1 MARLSNLVPDK
12 ARELVMATDRVNP
25 YELKN
30 GLEYEAIKKGYD
42 CFHTLEEEDKKAS
55 IKIVEAVLKNL
66 GTYQAYYSVLSE
78 YEGMKTGGQFND
90 KKPPT
95 FKKYLKTVTEAPKD
109 KMEKSKLK
117 ESFYSLIKEVITEAK
132 EEKKEEKEPKKK
144 AKKKEPK
151 TGLEGVMEKTEGY
164 VNEIKSIVSEKLKE
178 TKQKLKELKPDLKE
192 LYMETQNK
200 INRDP
205 NPDNEMGY
213 MKVYESNPKILEFV
227 EVKRKLEKM
236 IEIANSL

>member
-30 GLEYEAIKKGYD
+30 GLEYEAIKKGYS
-42 CFHTLEEEDKKAS
+42 CFGALEEEDKKAS

-66 GTYQAYYSVLSE
+66 GKYQAYYSVLSE

-117 ESFYSLIKEVITEAK
+117 ESFHSLIKEVITEAK
-132 EEKKEEKEPKKK
+132 EEKEKKEP
-144 AKKKEPK
+144 KKKEPK
-151 TGLEGVMEKTEGY
+151 TGLEGVIAKTEGY

-178 TKQKLKELKPDLKE
+178 TKQKLKELKPVLKE
-192 LYMETQNK
+192 LYTETEK
-200 INRDP
+200 KTTRDP
-205 NPDNEMGY
+205 KNKMAY
-213 MKVYESNPKILEFV
+213 MEVYKSDPMVKEFLDT
-227 EVKRKLEKM
+227 KKKLEEM

>member
-30 GLEYEAIKKGYD
+30 GLEYEAIKKGYS
-42 CFHTLEEEDKKAS
+42 CFGALEEEDKKAS

-117 ESFYSLIKEVITEAK
+117 ESFHSLIKEVITEAK
-132 EEKKEEKEPKKK
+132 EEKKEKKE
-144 AKKKEPK
+144 KKKEPK
-151 TGLEGVMEKTEGY
+151 TGLEGVMERTEGY

-178 TKQKLKELKPDLKE
+178 TKQKLKELKPVLKE
-192 LYMETQNK
+192 LYTETEK
-200 INRDP
+200 KTTRDP
-205 NPDNEMGY
+205 KNKMAY
-213 MKVYESNPKILEFV
+213 MEVYKSDPMVKEFLDT
-227 EVKRKLEKM
+227 KKKLEEM

>member
-12 ARELVMATDRVNP
+12 ARELVTATDRVNP

-42 CFHTLEEEDKKAS
+42 CFYALEEEDKKKS
-55 IKIVEAVLKNL
+55 LKVVEAVLKNL
-66 GTYQAYYSVLSE
+66 GKYQAYYSVLSE

-95 FKKYLKTVTEAPKD
+95 FNKYLKTVTEAPKD

-117 ESFYSLIKEVITEAK
+117 ESFHDLVREVITEAK
-132 EEKKEEKEPKKK
+132 KEEK
-144 AKKKEPK
+144 AKKEKPQS
-151 TGLEGVMEKTEGY
+151 GLDSVIAKTEGY
-164 VNEIKSIVSEKLKE
+164 VNEIKSIVNEKLKE
-178 TKQKLKELKPDLKE
+178 TKIRLKELKPVLKE
-192 LYMETQNK
+192 LYTETNK
-200 INRDP
+200 KAERMPENK
-205 NPDNEMGY
+205 MGY
-213 MKVYESNPKILEFV
+213 MAVYESNPDIREFLD
-227 EVKRKLEKM
+227 VKRKLEEM

>member
-12 ARELVMATDRVNP
+12 ARELVTATDRVNP

-42 CFHTLEEEDKKAS
+42 CFYTLEEEDKKKS
-55 IKIVEAVLKNL
+55 LKVVETVLKNL
-66 GTYQAYYSVLSE
+66 GKYQAYYSVLSE

-95 FKKYLKTVTEAPKD
+95 FNKYLKTVTEARKV

-117 ESFYSLIKEVITEAK
+117 ESFHDLVREVITEVKKEK
-132 EEKKEEKEPKKK
+132 EEKKPKKEKEVY
-144 AKKKEPK
+144 
-151 TGLEGVMEKTEGY
+151 GLEKVIVKTEGY
-164 VNEIKSIVSEKLKE
+164 VNEIKSIVNEKLKE
-178 TKQKLKELKPDLKE
+178 TKIRLKELKPVLKE
-192 LYMETQNK
+192 LYVETEKKNQRMPENK
-200 INRDP
+200 
-205 NPDNEMGY
+205 MGY
-213 MKVYESNPKILEFV
+213 MEVYKSNPDIREFLD
-227 EVKRKLEKM
+227 VKRKLEEM

>member
-1 MARLSNLVPDK
+1 
-12 ARELVMATDRVNP
+12 MATDRVNP

-42 CFHTLEEEDKKAS
+42 CFSTLEEEDKKAS

-117 ESFYSLIKEVITEAK
+117 ESFHSLIKEVITEAK
-132 EEKKEEKEPKKK
+132 EEKEKKQP
-144 AKKKEPK
+144 KKKEPK
-151 TGLEGVMEKTEGY
+151 TGLEGVMERTEGY
-164 VNEIKSIVSEKLKE
+164 VNDIKSIVSEKLKE
-178 TKQKLKELKPDLKE
+178 TKQKLKELKPVLKE
-192 LYMETQNK
+192 LYTETEK
-200 INRDP
+200 KTTRDP
-205 NPDNEMGY
+205 KNKMAY
-213 MKVYESNPKILEFV
+213 MEVYKSDPMVKEFLDT
-227 EVKRKLEKM
+227 KKKLEEM

>member
-30 GLEYEAIKKGYD
+30 GLEYEAIKKGYS
-42 CFHTLEEEDKKAS
+42 CFGALEEEDKKAS

-117 ESFYSLIKEVITEAK
+117 ESFHSLIKEVINEAK
-132 EEKKEEKEPKKK
+132 EEKEK
-144 AKKKEPK
+144 KKKEPAGIDK
-151 TGLEGVMEKTEGY
+151 VIAKTEGY
-164 VNEIKSIVSEKLKE
+164 INEIKSIVSEKLKE
-178 TKQKLKELKPDLKE
+178 TKQKLKGLKSDMKE
-192 LYMETQNK
+192 LYMETK
-200 INRDP
+200 KKTDRDP
-205 NPDNEMGY
+205 DNMMEY
-213 MKVYESNPKILEFV
+213 MKVYESNPKVTEFR
-227 EVKRKLEKM
+227 EVKRKLEEM

>member
-30 GLEYEAIKKGYD
+30 GLEYEAIKKGYS
-42 CFHTLEEEDKKAS
+42 CFGALEEEDKKAS

-117 ESFYSLIKEVITEAK
+117 ESFHSLIKEVITEAK
-132 EEKKEEKEPKKK
+132 EEKKE
-144 AKKKEPK
+144 KKKEPAGIDK
-151 TGLEGVMEKTEGY
+151 VIAKTEGY
-164 VNEIKSIVSEKLKE
+164 INEIKGIVSEKLKE
-178 TKQKLKELKPDLKE
+178 TKQKLKGLKSDMKE
-192 LYMETQNK
+192 LYMETK
-200 INRDP
+200 KKTDRDP
-205 NPDNEMGY
+205 ENKMAY
-213 MKVYESNPKILEFV
+213 MEVYESNPKVTEFR
-227 EVKRKLEKM
+227 EVKKKLEKM

>member
-42 CFHTLEEEDKKAS
+42 CFSTLEEEDKKAS

-132 EEKKEEKEPKKK
+132 EEKKEKKEP
-144 AKKKEPK
+144 KKKEPK

-164 VNEIKSIVSEKLKE
+164 VNEIKSIVSEKLKD
-178 TKQKLKELKPDLKE
+178 TKQKLKELKPILKE
-192 LYMETQNK
+192 LYTETEKKASRNPGLKME
-200 INRDP
+200 
-205 NPDNEMGY
+205 Y
-213 MKVYESNPKILEFV
+213 MRVYESNPDVKEFLDT
-227 EVKRKLEKM
+227 KKKLEEM

>member
-30 GLEYEAIKKGYD
+30 GLEYEAIKKGYN
-42 CFHTLEEEDKKAS
+42 CFSTLEEEDRKAS

-117 ESFYSLIKEVITEAK
+117 ESFQDLIREVMTEAK
-132 EEKKEEKEPKKK
+132 EEKKVKKE
-144 AKKKEPK
+144 EPK
-151 TGLEGVMEKTEGY
+151 TGLEGVIAKTEGY

-178 TKQKLKELKPDLKE
+178 TKQKLKDLKPVLKE
-192 LYMETQNK
+192 LYTETEK
-200 INRDP
+200 KTNRDP
-205 NPDNEMGY
+205 ENKMAY
-213 MKVYESNPKILEFV
+213 MEVYKSDPKVKEFLDT
-227 EVKRKLEKM
+227 KKKLEEM

>member
-117 ESFYSLIKEVITEAK
+117 ESFHSLIKEVITEAK
-132 EEKKEEKEPKKK
+132 EEKKEKEKKK
-144 AKKKEPK
+144 VKKEEPAGIDK
-151 TGLEGVMEKTEGY
+151 VIAKTEGY
-164 VNEIKSIVSEKLKE
+164 VNEIKSIVSEKLKD
-178 TKQKLKELKPDLKE
+178 TKLKLKGLKSDMKE
-192 LYMETQNK
+192 LYMETK
-200 INRDP
+200 KKTDRDP
-205 NPDNEMGY
+205 DNMMEY
-213 MKVYESNPKILEFV
+213 MKVYESNPKITEFRDL
-227 EVKRKLEKM
+227 KRKLEEM

>member
-30 GLEYEAIKKGYD
+30 GLEYEAIKKGYN
-42 CFHTLEEEDKKAS
+42 CFSTLEEEDRKAS

-117 ESFYSLIKEVITEAK
+117 ESFQDLIREVMTEAK
-132 EEKKEEKEPKKK
+132 EEKK
-144 AKKKEPK
+144 AKKEVPK
-151 TGLEGVMEKTEGY
+151 AGIDKVIAKTEGY
-164 VNEIKSIVSEKLKE
+164 VDEIKKIVSEKLKD
-178 TKQKLKELKPDLKE
+178 TKQKLKELKADMKE
-192 LYMETQNK
+192 LYMETEK
-200 INRDP
+200 KTTRDP
-205 NPDNEMGY
+205 GNKMEY
-213 MKVYESNPKILEFV
+213 MKVYESNPKITEFR
-227 EVKRKLEKM
+227 ELKKKLEEM

>member
-30 GLEYEAIKKGYD
+30 GLEYEAIKKGYS
-42 CFHTLEEEDKKAS
+42 CFSTLEEEDKKAS

-117 ESFYSLIKEVITEAK
+117 ESFHSLIKEVITEAK
-132 EEKKEEKEPKKK
+132 EEKKEKEKKK
-144 AKKKEPK
+144 VKKEEPAGIDK
-151 TGLEGVMEKTEGY
+151 VIAKTEGY

-178 TKQKLKELKPDLKE
+178 TKQKLKDLKSDMKE
-192 LYMETQNK
+192 LYMETK
-200 INRDP
+200 KKTDRDP
-205 NPDNEMGY
+205 DNMMEY
-213 MKVYESNPKILEFV
+213 MKVYESNPKITEFRDL
-227 EVKRKLEKM
+227 KRKLEEM

>member
-30 GLEYEAIKKGYD
+30 GLEYEAIKKGYS
-42 CFHTLEEEDKKAS
+42 CFSTLEEEDKKAS

-132 EEKKEEKEPKKK
+132 EEKKEK
-144 AKKKEPK
+144 
-151 TGLEGVMEKTEGY
+151 
-164 VNEIKSIVSEKLKE
+164 IVSEKLKD
-178 TKQKLKELKPDLKE
+178 TKQKLKELKADMKE
-192 LYMETQNK
+192 LYMETEK
-200 INRDP
+200 KTTRDP
-205 NPDNEMGY
+205 GNKMEY
-213 MKVYESNPKILEFV
+213 MKVYESNPKITEFR
-227 EVKRKLEKM
+227 ELKKKLEEM

>member
-30 GLEYEAIKKGYD
+30 GLEYEAIKKGYN
-42 CFHTLEEEDKKAS
+42 CFSTLEEEDRKAS

-117 ESFYSLIKEVITEAK
+117 ESFQDLIREVMTEAK
-132 EEKKEEKEPKKK
+132 EEKKEPK
-144 AKKKEPK
+144 AKKKELK
-151 TGLEGVMEKTEGY
+151 TGLEGVIEKTEGY
-164 VNEIKSIVSEKLKE
+164 VHEIKSIVSEKLKE
-178 TKQKLKELKPDLKE
+178 TKQKLKDLKPVLKE
-192 LYMETQNK
+192 LYAETEKKSARNPENKRGYMEVYGT
-200 INRDP
+200 
-205 NPDNEMGY
+205 NPDVQNF
-213 MKVYESNPKILEFV
+213 L
-227 EVKRKLEKM
+227 EVKRKLEEM

>member
-42 CFHTLEEEDKKAS
+42 CFYTLEYEDKKAS

-117 ESFYSLIKEVITEAK
+117 ESFHSLIKEVINEAK
-132 EEKKEEKEPKKK
+132 EEKKEP
-144 AKKKEPK
+144 KKKEPK
-151 TGLEGVMEKTEGY
+151 TGLEGVMERTEGY

-178 TKQKLKELKPDLKE
+178 TKQKLKELKPVLKE
-192 LYMETQNK
+192 LYTETEK
-200 INRDP
+200 KTTRDP
-205 NPDNEMGY
+205 KNKMAY
-213 MKVYESNPKILEFV
+213 MEVYKSDPMVKEFLD
-227 EVKRKLEKM
+227 VKGKLEEM

>member
-132 EEKKEEKEPKKK
+132 EEKKEKKE
-144 AKKKEPK
+144 KKKEPAGIDK
-151 TGLEGVMEKTEGY
+151 VIAKTEGY
-164 VNEIKSIVSEKLKE
+164 VNEIKSIVSEKLKD
-178 TKQKLKELKPDLKE
+178 TKLKLKGLKSDMKE
-192 LYMETQNK
+192 LYMETK
-200 INRDP
+200 KKTDRDP
-205 NPDNEMGY
+205 DNMMEY
-213 MKVYESNPKILEFV
+213 MKVYESNPKITEFRDL
-227 EVKRKLEKM
+227 KRKLEEM

>member
-12 ARELVMATDRVNP
+12 ARELVTATDRVNP

-42 CFHTLEEEDKKAS
+42 CFYTLEEEDKKKS
-55 IKIVEAVLKNL
+55 LKVVETVLKNL
-66 GTYQAYYSVLSE
+66 GKYQAYYSVLSE

-95 FKKYLKTVTEAPKD
+95 FNKYLKTVTEAPKD

-117 ESFYSLIKEVITEAK
+117 ESFHDLVREVITEAK
-132 EEKKEEKEPKKK
+132 KEKEEKKPKKEKEVY
-144 AKKKEPK
+144 
-151 TGLEGVMEKTEGY
+151 GLEKVIVKTEGY
-164 VNEIKSIVSEKLKE
+164 VNEIKSIVNEKLKE
-178 TKQKLKELKPDLKE
+178 TKIRLKELKPVLKE
-192 LYMETQNK
+192 LYVETEKKNQRMPENK
-200 INRDP
+200 
-205 NPDNEMGY
+205 MGY
-213 MKVYESNPKILEFV
+213 MEVYKSNPDIREFLD
-227 EVKRKLEKM
+227 VKRKLEEM

>member
-30 GLEYEAIKKGYD
+30 GLEYEAIKKGYS
-42 CFHTLEEEDKKAS
+42 CFSTLEEEDKKES
-55 IKIVEAVLKNL
+55 IKIVEEVLKNL

-95 FKKYLKTVTEAPKD
+95 FKSYLKTTTEAPKD

-117 ESFYSLIKEVITEAK
+117 ESFQDLIREVMTEAK
-132 EEKKEEKEPKKK
+132 EEKKV
-144 AKKKEPK
+144 KKEVPK
-151 TGLEGVMEKTEGY
+151 AGIDKVIAKTEGY
-164 VNEIKSIVSEKLKE
+164 VDEIKEIVSEKLKD
-178 TKQKLKELKPDLKE
+178 TKQKLKELKTDMKE
-192 LYMETQNK
+192 LYMETLK
-200 INRDP
+200 KTTRDP
-205 NPDNEMGY
+205 GNKMEY
-213 MKVYESNPKILEFV
+213 MKVYESNPKITEFRV
-227 EVKRKLEKM
+227 LKKKLEEM

>member
-117 ESFYSLIKEVITEAK
+117 ESFHSLIKEVITEAK
-132 EEKKEEKEPKKK
+132 EEKKEKKE
-144 AKKKEPK
+144 KKKEPAGIDK
-151 TGLEGVMEKTEGY
+151 VIAKTEGY
-164 VNEIKSIVSEKLKE
+164 VNEIKSIVSEKLKD
-178 TKQKLKELKPDLKE
+178 TKLKLKGLKSDMKE
-192 LYMETQNK
+192 LYMETK
-200 INRDP
+200 KKTDRDP
-205 NPDNEMGY
+205 DNMMEY
-213 MKVYESNPKILEFV
+213 MKVYESNPKITEFRDL
-227 EVKRKLEKM
+227 KRKLEEM

>member
-30 GLEYEAIKKGYD
+30 GLEYEAIKKGYS
-42 CFHTLEEEDKKAS
+42 CFGALEEEDKKAS

-117 ESFYSLIKEVITEAK
+117 ESFHSLIKEVITEAK
-132 EEKKEEKEPKKK
+132 EEKKEKKEP
-144 AKKKEPK
+144 KKKEPK
-151 TGLEGVMEKTEGY
+151 TGLEGVIAKTEGY

-178 TKQKLKELKPDLKE
+178 TKQKLKDLKPVLKE
-192 LYMETQNK
+192 LYAETEKKSARNPENKRGYMEVYGT
-200 INRDP
+200 
-205 NPDNEMGY
+205 NPDVQNF
-213 MKVYESNPKILEFV
+213 L
-227 EVKRKLEKM
+227 EVKRKLEEM

>member
-30 GLEYEAIKKGYD
+30 GLEYEAIKKGYS
-42 CFHTLEEEDKKAS
+42 CFSTLEEEDKKAS

-117 ESFYSLIKEVITEAK
+117 ESFHSLIKEVITEAK
-132 EEKKEEKEPKKK
+132 EEKKEKKE
-144 AKKKEPK
+144 KKEPK
-151 TGLEGVMEKTEGY
+151 TGLEGVIAKTEGY

-178 TKQKLKELKPDLKE
+178 TKQKLKELKPVLKE
-192 LYMETQNK
+192 LHAETEKKSARMPENK
-200 INRDP
+200 
-205 NPDNEMGY
+205 MGY
-213 MKVYESNPKILEFV
+213 MRVYESNPDVQNFL
-227 EVKRKLEKM
+227 EVKRKLEEM

>member
-42 CFHTLEEEDKKAS
+42 CFSTLEEEDKKAS

-117 ESFYSLIKEVITEAK
+117 ESFYSLIKEVITETK
-132 EEKKEEKEPKKK
+132 EEKK
-144 AKKKEPK
+144 AKKEVPKEGIDK
-151 TGLEGVMEKTEGY
+151 VIAKTEGY
-164 VNEIKSIVSEKLKE
+164 VNEIKKIVSEKLKD
-178 TKQKLKELKPDLKE
+178 TKQKLKELKTDMKE
-192 LYMETQNK
+192 LYMETEK
-200 INRDP
+200 KTTRDP
-205 NPDNEMGY
+205 GNKMEY
-213 MKVYESNPKILEFV
+213 MKVYESNPKITEFR
-227 EVKRKLEKM
+227 ELKKKLEEM

>member
-42 CFHTLEEEDKKAS
+42 CFYTLEYEDKKAS

-117 ESFYSLIKEVITEAK
+117 ESFHSLIKEVITEAK
-132 EEKKEEKEPKKK
+132 EEKEKKK
-144 AKKKEPK
+144 VKKEEPK
-151 TGLEGVMEKTEGY
+151 TGLEGVIAKTEGY
-164 VNEIKSIVSEKLKE
+164 VHEIKNIVSEKLKE
-178 TKQKLKELKPDLKE
+178 TKQKLKDLKPVLKE
-192 LYMETQNK
+192 LHAETEKKSARMPENK
-200 INRDP
+200 
-205 NPDNEMGY
+205 MGY
-213 MKVYESNPKILEFV
+213 MEVYKSNPDVQNFL
-227 EVKRKLEKM
+227 EVKRKLEEM

>member
-132 EEKKEEKEPKKK
+132 EEKKEKKE
-144 AKKKEPK
+144 KKKEPK

-178 TKQKLKELKPDLKE
+178 TKQKLKELKPVLKE
-192 LYMETQNK
+192 LYTETEK
-200 INRDP
+200 KTTRDP
-205 NPDNEMGY
+205 KNKMAY
-213 MKVYESNPKILEFV
+213 MEVYKSDPMVKEFLDT
-227 EVKRKLEKM
+227 KKKLEEM

>member
-30 GLEYEAIKKGYD
+30 GLEYEAIKKGYS
-42 CFHTLEEEDKKAS
+42 CFSTLEEEDKKAS

-117 ESFYSLIKEVITEAK
+117 ESFHSLIKEVITEAK
-132 EEKKEEKEPKKK
+132 EEKKEKEKP
-144 AKKKEPK
+144 KKKEPK

-178 TKQKLKELKPDLKE
+178 TKQKLKELKPILKE
-192 LYMETQNK
+192 LYTETEKKASRNPGLKME
-200 INRDP
+200 
-205 NPDNEMGY
+205 Y
-213 MKVYESNPKILEFV
+213 MRVYESNPDVKEFLDT
-227 EVKRKLEKM
+227 KKKLEEM

>member
-132 EEKKEEKEPKKK
+132 EEKKEKKEP
-144 AKKKEPK
+144 KKKEPK

-178 TKQKLKELKPDLKE
+178 TKQKLKELKPILKE
-192 LYMETQNK
+192 LYTETEKKASRNPGLKME
-200 INRDP
+200 
-205 NPDNEMGY
+205 Y
-213 MKVYESNPKILEFV
+213 MRVYESNPDVKEFLDA
-227 EVKRKLEKM
+227 KKKLEEM

>member
-30 GLEYEAIKKGYD
+30 GLEYEAIKKGYS
-42 CFHTLEEEDKKAS
+42 CFGALEEEDKKAS

-66 GTYQAYYSVLSE
+66 GKYQAYYSVLSE

-117 ESFYSLIKEVITEAK
+117 ESFHSLIKEVITEAK
-132 EEKKEEKEPKKK
+132 EEKKEKK
-144 AKKKEPK
+144 AKKEEPK
-151 TGLEGVMEKTEGY
+151 TGLEGVIAKTEGY

-178 TKQKLKELKPDLKE
+178 TKQKLKELKPVLKE
-192 LYMETQNK
+192 LYTETEKKITRDSKNKMAYMEVYK
-200 INRDP
+200 SDP
-205 NPDNEMGY
+205 MV
-213 MKVYESNPKILEFV
+213 KEFLV
-227 EVKRKLEKM
+227 TKKKLEEM

>member
-12 ARELVMATDRVNP
+12 ARELVTATDRVNP

-42 CFHTLEEEDKKAS
+42 CFYALEEEDKKKS
-55 IKIVEAVLKNL
+55 LKVVEAVLKNL
-66 GTYQAYYSVLSE
+66 GKYQAYYSVLSE

-95 FKKYLKTVTEAPKD
+95 FNKYLKTVTEAPKD

-117 ESFYSLIKEVITEAK
+117 ESFYDLVKEVITEAK
-132 EEKKEEKEPKKK
+132 KEEKEKKPKKEK
-144 AKKKEPK
+144 PQS
-151 TGLEGVMEKTEGY
+151 GLDSVIAKTEGY
-164 VNEIKSIVSEKLKE
+164 VNEIKSIVSEKLKD
-178 TKQKLKELKPDLKE
+178 TKQKLKDLKPVLKE
-192 LYMETQNK
+192 LYTETNK
-200 INRDP
+200 KAERMPENK
-205 NPDNEMGY
+205 MGY
-213 MKVYESNPKILEFV
+213 MAVYESNPDIREFLD
-227 EVKRKLEKM
+227 VKRKLEEM

>member
-117 ESFYSLIKEVITEAK
+117 ESFHSLIKEVITEAK
-132 EEKKEEKEPKKK
+132 EEKEKKK
-144 AKKKEPK
+144 EKKKEPK

-192 LYMETQNK
+192 LYMETRNK
-200 INRDP
+200 IDRDP
-205 NPDNEMGY
+205 VNEMGY

>member
-30 GLEYEAIKKGYD
+30 GLEYEAIKKGYS
-42 CFHTLEEEDKKAS
+42 CFGALEEEDKKAS

-117 ESFYSLIKEVITEAK
+117 ESFHSLIKEVITEAK
-132 EEKKEEKEPKKK
+132 EEKKEKKEP
-144 AKKKEPK
+144 KKKEPK
-151 TGLEGVMEKTEGY
+151 TGLEGVIAKTEGY

-178 TKQKLKELKPDLKE
+178 TKQTLKELKPDLKE
-192 LYMETQNK
+192 LYMETQKK
-200 INRDP
+200 IDRDSV
-205 NPDNEMGY
+205 NEMEY
-213 MKVYESNPKILEFV
+213 MRVYESNPRVGKFL

>member
-12 ARELVMATDRVNP
+12 ARELVKATDRVNP

-42 CFHTLEEEDKKAS
+42 CFYTLEEEDKKKS
-55 IKIVEAVLKNL
+55 LKVVEAVLKNL
-66 GTYQAYYSVLSE
+66 GKYQAYYSVLSE

-95 FKKYLKTVTEAPKD
+95 FNKYLKTVTEAPKD

-117 ESFYSLIKEVITEAK
+117 ESFHDLVREVITEAK
-132 EEKKEEKEPKKK
+132 KEEK
-144 AKKKEPK
+144 AKKEKQQN
-151 TGLEGVMEKTEGY
+151 GLDSVIAKTEGY
-164 VNEIKSIVSEKLKE
+164 VNEIKSIVNEKLKE
-178 TKQKLKELKPDLKE
+178 TKIRLKELKPVLKE
-192 LYMETQNK
+192 LYTETNK
-200 INRDP
+200 KAERMPENK
-205 NPDNEMGY
+205 MGY
-213 MKVYESNPKILEFV
+213 MAVYESNPDIKEFLD
-227 EVKRKLEKM
+227 VKRKLEEM

>member
-12 ARELVMATDRVNP
+12 ARELVTATDRVNP

-42 CFHTLEEEDKKAS
+42 CFYTLEEEDKKKS
-55 IKIVEAVLKNL
+55 LKVVEAVLKNL
-66 GTYQAYYSVLSE
+66 GKYQAYYSVLSE

-95 FKKYLKTVTEAPKD
+95 FNKYLKTVTEAPKD

-117 ESFYSLIKEVITEAK
+117 ESFYDLVKEVITEAK
-132 EEKKEEKEPKKK
+132 KEEKEKKS
-144 AKKKEPK
+144 KKEKPQN
-151 TGLEGVMEKTEGY
+151 GLDSVIAKTEGY
-164 VNEIKSIVSEKLKE
+164 VNEIKSIVNEKLKE
-178 TKQKLKELKPDLKE
+178 TKIRLKELKPVLKE
-192 LYMETQNK
+192 LYTETNK
-200 INRDP
+200 KAERMPENK
-205 NPDNEMGY
+205 MGY
-213 MKVYESNPKILEFV
+213 MAVYESNPDIREFLD
-227 EVKRKLEKM
+227 VKRKLEEM